1 MAARVDRKAVS
12 LIEDDAEAD
21 CVMMIGTEVVI
32 VIETTLSELDGNG
45 VGILDASDIVGIA

>member
-12 LIEDDAEAD
+12 LIENDAEAD
-21 CVMMIGTEVVI
+21 CVMMIGTED